1 MKKLFKFVGIAFA
14 GVLALASC
22 KNSEDLESLRK
33 DADISAEIRK
43 LIISILML
51 QQVQRNYIIKIE
63 EIIIAISMFMLQMTI
78 RTAYYLIQLH

>member
-33 DADISAEIRK
+33 DADISAEIK
-43 LIISILML
+43 EAYNINFD
-51 QQVQRNYIIKIE
+51 VYIFN
-63 EIIIAISMFMLQMTI
+63 M
-78 RTAYYLIQLH
+78 